1 MEIDMKIAYSGADR
15 AAERWNRG
23 QDEIESIRRFNKIKL
38 YALVGVGFGFG
49 FSLIGWAIQEI
60 MAL

>member
-1 MEIDMKIAYSGADR
+1 MKITHDGTDL
-15 AAERWNRG
+15 AAARWNRG
-23 QDEIESIRRFNKIKL
+23 QDEIESLRRFNKIKL